1 LTENGTAAAAMFL
14 GNDLR
19 AWLIALAQFA
29 LWFTVLPLARA
40 AIARRLKRLA
50 PEQSAAPLVL
60 LQALLRRTTRLF
72 LVAVALY
79 LALRWLEIPE
89 RLDRAVATA
98 LLIIVWI
105 QAALWGQRRSG
116 TWSSSAAPPLP
127 MARPA

>member
-1 LTENGTAAAAMFL
+1 MTENGTAAAAMFL